1 MPSLKPRLKRCSQ
14 GNVCVECGWGGGG
27 KGGERSSHSVP
38 LILWSQKRAQCAPTK
53 DNRYW
58 EQVTISLTSG
68 GHMAKK
74 GKILI
79 STCENLI
86 TRNRLQSCWGHSRV
100 LCCLALSP
108 LAPQQERLRYTR
120 QLARN
125 AWQVNGSISLT
136 AAGLAQLPERW
147 PAELVRFSG
156 PDQYSGS

>member
-14 GNVCVECGWGGGG
+14 DNVCVECGGRKGGG
-27 KGGERSSHSVP
+27 RSSHSPSP
-38 LILWSQKRAQCAPTK
+38 LLIFWPQKLAQCAPTK

-58 EQVTISLTSG
+58 EQLTISLTSG

-79 STCENLI
+79 SICEKLI

-108 LAPQQERLRYTR
+108 LAPQQKRLRYTR
-120 QLARN
+120 QLTRN
-125 AWQVNGSISLT
+125 AWQVNGSIALT
-136 AAGLAQLPERW
+136 AAGLAQLLERW
-147 PAELVRFSG
+147 PAEVRLPG
-156 PDQYSGS
+156 PHQYSGS